1 MLLLFLI
8 THLLSD
14 LRKDAHGVEY
24 EGERSGTLA
33 LGSEYAGG
41 VCVCELHKDI
51 SEWRGKQSAKG
62 HQSRAPVGPL

>member
-24 EGERSGTLA
+24 EGERRNGTLA

-41 VCVCELHKDI
+41 VCV
-51 SEWRGKQSAKG
+51 SFTRT
-62 HQSRAPVGPL
+62 